1 MCLDKQTMSSMAD
14 FVLQFL
20 RRTKSGFMELFGQ
33 RRLTGTE
40 QQSEDFV
47 PELLDMRQLELR
59 EQAQEM
65 EMDLYTI
72 SSSDDDEVEYYI
84 YNQDEN
90 INTTRE
96 IDLTAKKFVRPP
108 VGYHCK

>member
-1 MCLDKQTMSSMAD
+1 MSSVAD

-40 QQSEDFV
+40 QEEPEEFV

-72 SSSDDDEVEYYI
+72 SSSDEDEVEYYI
-84 YNQDEN
+84 YNQDDN

-96 IDLTAKKFVRPP
+96 IDLTAKLVRPP